1 VKRKHT
7 CLGPTHKWIAGL
19 IALAL
24 AGCAGA
30 PGSAGPQAWIDAP
43 QHNSTHPVAP
53 MDIVMHAAD
62 PGGVAEVELSVNGE
76 VLSRRPPDNTSSR
89 LVTQHVAWDPSAPGT
104 YVLTARAQ
112 NHAGVWS
119 TIATSNITLTGP
131 EAVAEIPGGP
141 LIELTPSFTPSPA
154 QVVTPTW
161 TPTPTCTD
169 KAAFVA
175 DITIPDNTVIAP
187 GAPFRKVW
195 RLRNDG
201 TCLWTE
207 VYQVVFSDG
216 APMSNNTP
224 LPIPGVVGP
233 GDTVDIGDA
242 LVAPREDG
250 SYRGNYMLR
259 NPQGI
264 LFGLGAD
271 AQTPFYVQ
279 IIVGAT
285 ATVTLPP
292 PPQPDTQPPSVS
304 ISHSPSGNSLPT
316 GSTITFTATASDD
329 VGVTRI
335 DIWVTAPGQF
345 PVLAKTC
352 TNKTTCKYTGGPYN
366 TQGNLSYFAI
376 AADAAG
382 HETNS
387 GGHTIVIYVVVAWN
401 GERRQE

>member
-1 VKRKHT
+1 
-7 CLGPTHKWIAGL
+7 
-19 IALAL
+19 
-24 AGCAGA
+24 
-30 PGSAGPQAWIDAP
+30 
-43 QHNSTHPVAP
+43 
-53 MDIVMHAAD
+53 MDVVLHAAD
-62 PGGVAEVELSVNGE
+62 PSGVAAVELSVNGE
-76 VLSRRPPDNTSSR
+76 VLSRRPPDNTSAP
-89 LVTQHVAWDPSAPGT
+89 LVTHHVAWDPQAPGE

-112 NHAGVWS
+112 NHAGAWS
-119 TIATSNITLTGP
+119 TVATSNVTLTGP
-131 EAVAEIPGGP
+131 GALVEIPGGP
-141 LIELTPSFTPSPA
+141 LVVLTPTFTPSPA
-154 QVVTPTW
+154 QIVTPTW
-161 TPTPTCTD
+161 TPTPACVD

-175 DITIPDNTVIAP
+175 DITIPDNTLIAP

-201 TCLWTE
+201 TCPWTE
-207 VYQVVFSDG
+207 AYQVVFSDG

-224 LPIPGVVGP
+224 LALPGVVAP
-233 GDTVDIGDA
+233 GDTVDIRDA
-242 LVAPREDG
+242 LVAPLDPG
-250 SYRGNYMLR
+250 SYRGNYLLR
-259 NPQGI
+259 NPQGV

-279 IIVGAT
+279 IIVGT
-285 ATVTLPP
+285 SPTVTLPP
-292 PPQPDTQPPSVS
+292 PPQPDTQAPSVN

-316 GSTITFTATASDD
+316 GSTITFTANASDD

-352 TNKTTCKYTGGPYN
+352 NNKTTCSYTGGPYN

-387 GGHTIVIYVVVAWN
+387 GGHTIVIYVVVAWT
-401 GERRQE
+401 GEPRRS